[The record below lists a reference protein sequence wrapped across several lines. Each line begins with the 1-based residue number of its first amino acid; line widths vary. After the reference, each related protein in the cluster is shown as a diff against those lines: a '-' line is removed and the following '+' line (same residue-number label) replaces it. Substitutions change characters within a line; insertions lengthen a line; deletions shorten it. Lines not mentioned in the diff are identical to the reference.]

1 MLNIRAHHLWV
12 NRLQTFL
19 LICLLLGI
27 FLLTG
32 WLLLG
37 KEGLWLVILAS
48 MIILL
53 IEPAAASRLT
63 LMFYRAR
70 PIAFHEA
77 PELCRI
83 VTFLAERAKLKHVPT
98 LYYVASPMVNAF
110 TVGSQRHA
118 VIAVTDGLLRC
129 LSLREI
135 AGVLA
140 HETAHISNGDL
151 FVMGLADYISRLTS
165 VLALVG
171 QILLFFAIPSV
182 LLGYM
187 TINWAALLLLI
198 VSPYLALLVQLGL
211 SRVREFNADLKA
223 IQFTGDPESL
233 AAALLKIEQ
242 VSRSWRAWLLPG
254 WGNPHPSWLRT
265 HPATEER
272 IRRLLLLRTTSTT
285 DQWPAQ
291 FISYKMHPPVRSS
304 PRWYPGGFWH

>member
-1 MLNIRAHHLWV
+1 MISIRAHHSWV
-12 NRLQTFL
+12 NHLQTL
-19 LICLLLGI
+19 LLVCLLLGI
-27 FLLTG
+27 SLLAG

-48 MIILL
+48 IIILL
-53 IEPAAASRLT
+53 IEPVATSRLT

-77 PELCRI
+77 PELCR
-83 VTFLAERAKLKHVPT
+83 VVSFLAARAELKHIPT

-118 VIAVTDGLLRC
+118 AIAVTDGLLRC

-135 AGVLA
+135 ASVLA
-140 HETAHISNGDL
+140 HETAHIANGDL

-165 VLALVG
+165 ILALVG
-171 QILLFFAIPSV
+171 QILLIFAIPSV
-182 LLGYM
+182 LLGHM
-187 TINWAALLLLI
+187 TINWVALLLLI
-198 VSPYLALLVQLGL
+198 FSPYLALLVQLGL

-242 VSRSWRAWLLPG
+242 VSRSLRAWLLPG

-265 HPATEER
+265 HPATDER
-272 IRRLLLLRTTSTT
+272 IRRLLSLRATST
-285 DQWPAQ
+285 DQWPTQA
-291 FISYKMHPPVRSS
+291 ISYKAHQPVRSS